1 MVKCG
6 RSKALGN
13 IKFMLNNRGKFH
25 GKKRCLC
32 WALNDA

>member
-13 IKFMLNNRGKFH
+13 IKFMLNNHGKFRGK
-25 GKKRCLC
+25 KKMFVLG
-32 WALNDA
+32 LE